1 MYIYI
6 KIYLYLYLSIFYI
19 YIFIYMYHC
28 TSLGSA
34 PVQDQSDVP
43 VLDWFSFLLI
53 LVTPGEIIPSCY
65 MRLMIMNRH
74 VSFLSFDF
82 AEQGKGPLRFQMGR
96 CLCDHLLQKKKM
108 LRICICIR
116 IHIYICMYIYIYIYI
131 YIYQGLN

>member
-1 MYIYI
+1 
-6 KIYLYLYLSIFYI
+6 
-19 YIFIYMYHC
+19 MYHC

-65 MRLMIMNRH
+65 MRLMIMNRR

-108 LRICICIR
+108 RRICICIR
-116 IHIYICMYIYIYIYI
+116 IHIYIHIHMHIGKLDRGTAEDDDETNHSC
-131 YIYQGLN
+131 